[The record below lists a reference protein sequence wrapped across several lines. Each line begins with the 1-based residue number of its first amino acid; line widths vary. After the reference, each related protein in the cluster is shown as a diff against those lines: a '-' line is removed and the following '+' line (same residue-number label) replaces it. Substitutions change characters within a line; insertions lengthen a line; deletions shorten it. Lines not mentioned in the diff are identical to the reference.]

1 MLFNS
6 YQFVFFFLPL
16 VILSIFFSQAY
27 FKFKNLKILV
37 LILFSLFFYA
47 YDNYKFLFLLLFSI
61 LFNYFIS
68 RQIDNINRKSSK
80 KLILAFIILFNLL
93 ILLYFK
99 YFNFFIEHLS
109 IFFSEKNIGYVEI
122 YLPLAISFFTFQQ
135 ISYQI
140 DNFKVYQKKNIIS
153 YLLYVSFFPQLI
165 AGPIIRYSHFL
176 KEIIKNKFL
185 KINNENLSI
194 GLSIIVLGL
203 FKKVVLADTAGFYVD
218 SMYNQIYNDDSING
232 FDLLLFIIFFS
243 VQIYFDF
250 SGYSDIA
257 VGVAKILNFNLPIN
271 FNSPFKAHSIIDFW
285 KRWHI
290 TLSQFFRDYFYISL
304 GGNKNIFIVKFF
316 LIIFVMTV
324 VGLWHGAS
332 NNFVIW
338 GLLHG
343 VLISSNHLINRVNF
357 RIFKSLTIPK
367 FIKILFTFILVAIAF
382 VFFRVDDLYQ
392 SINIIIGAFS
402 FDNYFYKSYF
412 INEIS
417 DSKKFIMILSLF
429 VIFFMPN
436 IFQIFKL
443 KLINLK
449 KIDKKNKITFKTN
462 YFWIFSI
469 IIMFFWLLTFL
480 NSPSVFIYFRF

>member
-6 YQFVFFFLPL
+6 YQFVFFFFPL
-16 VILSIFFSQAY
+16 VILSIYFSGVVSR
-27 FKFKNLKILV
+27 FKNFKILI
-37 LILFSLFFYA
+37 LISFSLFFYA
-47 YDNYKFLFLLLFSI
+47 YDSYKFLFLLLFSI

-68 RQIDNINRKSSK
+68 IQIDNINSKRLK
-80 KLILAFIILFNLL
+80 KLALFFIIIFNIL

-99 YFNFFIEHLS
+99 YFNFFIENLS
-109 IFFSEKNIGYVEI
+109 ILFSESNISYIKV

-165 AGPIIRYSHFL
+165 AGPIIRYSHFI
-176 KEIIKNKFL
+176 KEIVKKKFL

-194 GLSIIVLGL
+194 GFSIIVLGL
-203 FKKVVLADTAGFYVD
+203 FKKVVLADTAGIYVD
-218 SMYNQIYNDDSING
+218 SMYNQIYNGDNTNG

-243 VQIYFDF
+243 LQIYFDF

-257 VGVAKILNFNLPIN
+257 VGIAKILNFNLPIN

-304 GGNKNIFIVKFF
+304 GGNQNIFIVKFF

-343 VLISSNHLINRVNF
+343 ILISSNHLINKFNF
-357 RIFKSLTIPK
+357 KILESLIIPK
-367 FIKILFTFILVAIAF
+367 FIKVLFTFILVAIAF
-382 VFFRVDDLYQ
+382 VFFRVSDSHQ
-392 SINIIIGAFS
+392 SLNIIMGAFS
-402 FDNYFYKSYF
+402 FDNYFYNSYF
-412 INEIS
+412 IHEIS
-417 DSKKFIMILSLF
+417 NYQKFIMTLSLF

-436 IFQIFKL
+436 IFQIFNL
-443 KLINLK
+443 KLVNLK
-449 KIDKKNKITFKTN
+449 KIEKKSKISFEPN
-462 YFWIFSI
+462 YFWIISI
-469 IIMFFWLLTFL
+469 IILFFWSLAFL